1 MYYLDAKR
9 LAAEAIQRAERA
21 EQQIEEA
28 IQRAERAEQQIE
40 ELKKQQS

>member
-21 EQQIEEA
+21 EQQIEE
-28 IQRAERAEQQIE
+28 
-40 ELKKQQS
+40 LKKQQS